1 MWQSLVV
8 AGLVAGCGI
17 YAAWTLSPKK
27 LRSRLAQALLRLQ
40 PTRWLKDTLTRA
52 ANAQGGCGC
61 SGCDRSP
68 LGAGLEKQRALDIQG
83 ASEFKPVTV
92 IRRNGRSKNF
102 N

>member
-17 YAAWTLSPKK
+17 YATWTLSPKK

-40 PTRWLKDTLTRA
+40 PTGWLKDTLTRA

-61 SGCDRSP
+61 TGCDRSP
-68 LGAGLEKQRALDIQG
+68 AAKSKSGKASYQPLTFQPRDSSILRAKADQ
-83 ASEFKPVTV
+83 
-92 IRRNGRSKNF
+92 
-102 N
+102 